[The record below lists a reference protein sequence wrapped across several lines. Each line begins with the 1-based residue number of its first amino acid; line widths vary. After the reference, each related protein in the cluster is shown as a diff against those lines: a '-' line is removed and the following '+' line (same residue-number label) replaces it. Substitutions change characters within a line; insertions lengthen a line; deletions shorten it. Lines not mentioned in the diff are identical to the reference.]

1 MSLWAGEF
9 VYEISGWRGIIHAA
23 NTITRFVEKMDTHDV
38 GSQEKP
44 ETTKIPLVLEIKT
57 KDLERPDDT
66 IKNMTISLPNGLTAK
81 FILSGSWLVAHD

>member
-1 MSLWAGEF
+1 
-9 VYEISGWRGIIHAA
+9 
-23 NTITRFVEKMDTHDV
+23 MDTHDV

-66 IKNMTISLPNGLTAK
+66 IKNVTISLPNGLTAK
-81 FILSGSWLVAHD
+81 FILSGSWLVAHDCRCDKLAAIRFAVLELLTQTPDGSLKVLFW